1 MYKYEIV
8 GILETIKNAILSN
21 EFVVDE
27 INGEKLSE
35 NMFIVD
41 STYMK
46 NVLYEIARDYGYIMK
61 K

>member
-1 MYKYEIV
+1 MYRYEIV

-21 EFVVDE
+21 EFWVDE
-27 INGEKLSE
+27 INGEELSE
-35 NMFIVD
+35 NMCIVD

>member
-8 GILETIKNAILSN
+8 DILETIKNAILSN